1 MNIERDDIRKILR
14 DFVDSLVTEDYIDS
28 NGLLAEIV
36 EEAIDDF
43 MEEHEYD
50 FVDLEEDK

>member
-14 DFVDSLVTEDYIDS
+14 DFVDSLLTEDYIDS